1 MPLTRATVPP
11 QPTCVRTSAPGI
23 DVAALV
29 DRLRGD
35 DPTVRAAATE
45 ELRAVDPE
53 VSRPL
58 LLALLDH
65 PSPDLRIRALDLIDR
80 SPQPEVEA
88 ALIALLEQEPSA
100 NVCGCVLD
108 LLAEVGTP
116 ATLPAIRAVRLRFA
130 DTPFIAFAADL
141 ALRQIAAG

>member
-1 MPLTRATVPP
+1 MPFTRATLPP
-11 QPTCVRTSAPGI
+11 QPPLVSASAPGI
-23 DVAALV
+23 DAAALV

-35 DPTVRAAATE
+35 DPAARAAATD
-45 ELRAVDPE
+45 ELRAVDPA

-80 SPQPEVEA
+80 TPQPEVEA
-88 ALIALLEQEPSA
+88 ALIALLEQETSA

-116 ATLPAIRAVRLRFA
+116 AALPAIRTVRLRFA

-141 ALRQIAAG
+141 AIRQIVAG